1 MSLFDEIINAAVEIT
16 GHVTKYAVV
25 SQLVGQE
32 RGQALEQ
39 ISNLVNGVTSEQL
52 DWLEQQFLMYAQ
64 AQHSPDLLIHP
75 TGGRNCTVPIVGI
88 CPVRRRWK
96 RFWKALAHSSPI
108 ARRFCHLTASWWC

>member
-52 DWLEQQFLMYAQ
+52 DWLEQQFLIYAQ
-64 AQHSPDLLIHP
+64 AQHSPDLRIRAMELYAWLKICELARYGEFRGFATH
-75 TGGRNCTVPIVGI
+75 GGRLNG
-88 CPVRRRWK
+88 
-96 RFWKALAHSSPI
+96 A
-108 ARRFCHLTASWWC
+108 